1 MSRLHGLATDG
12 AANEHD
18 GSGVAA
24 GKRTLTSRIPAVQRQ
39 TDEPHATQ
47 ALGKDEDEDEDEEE
61 DDADEGE
68 EEPDDPF
75 GLHLPKPVQMRADAD
90 GTTKKNKKTKKKKKK
105 SRGKKSDYDPEG
117 DGVDELGN
125 LTESTRGDKSSTDK
139 TNVFH
144 DELEV
149 LKSAQI
155 YNHKAKPQKG
165 KKIPAGTRVRVIKA
179 GIKRVHVATADG
191 SITEDDNAWVLCKTL
206 GGRGRD
212 VPLGGTDEADQARAS
227 QIASSLP
234 PGRNPGKSEFK
245 WSFRKNFYPSVAD
258 VALDGG
264 LMTKIH
270 RLIEWAIYN
279 DMVTGDIEFSWG
291 VRSPRD
297 AHKFNVAYEIR
308 QGDHVTLEDLQALP
322 NGEDAYGN
330 KWYRPGD
337 TLESVQAWM
346 VERGLGNN
354 PAASGY
360 PKGEKRRP
368 AHKGK
373 MGISDHCSGHA
384 VDVHIP
390 WRARDG
396 KGTDKW
402 AWEEIY
408 HQFGLTRPLHK
419 DRSPKKK
426 PEAWHIEETGKEL
439 ELGDSAAD
447 IDLGVLD
454 GLID

>member
-1 MSRLHGLATDG
+1 MSRQLGYPTDSG
-12 AANEHD
+12 VGEQE
-18 GSGVAA
+18 GSGSAV
-24 GKRTLTSRIPAVQRQ
+24 GKRTLTSRLPAVQRKAEEPSDAEH
-39 TDEPHATQ
+39 DE
-47 ALGKDEDEDEDEEE
+47 GEDKDEGEDEDEDEEL
-61 DDADEGE
+61 
-68 EEPDDPF
+68 DDPF
-75 GLHLPKPVQMRADAD
+75 GLHLPQHVQMKADAVQ
-90 GTTKKNKKTKKKKKK
+90 KKSKKKKKK
-105 SRGKKSDYDPEG
+105 RGKKNKHDPEG

-125 LTESTRGDKSSTDK
+125 LTESTRGEKSSTDK
-139 TNVFH
+139 ANVFH

-149 LKSAQI
+149 VKKAQA
-155 YNHKAKPQKG
+155 YNHKAKKIKG
-165 KKIPAGTRVRVIKA
+165 KKIAAGTRVRVVKA
-179 GIKRVHVATADG
+179 GIKRVHVATAGG
-191 SITEDDNAWVLCKTL
+191 SIAEGDNVWLLCSTL

-212 VPLGGTDEADQARAS
+212 VPLGGTDEADQARAA
-227 QIASSLP
+227 QINSTLP
-234 PGRNPGKSEFK
+234 PGRTPGKSPYK
-245 WSFRKNFYPSVAD
+245 WGFRGKFYPSVAD

-264 LMTKIH
+264 LMSKVH
-270 RLIEWAIYN
+270 RLIDWAIYN

-360 PKGEKRRP
+360 PRGDKRRP

-390 WRARDG
+390 WRSRDG
-396 KGTDKW
+396 EGTDKW

-419 DRSPKKK
+419 DRSPSKK

-439 ELGDSAAD
+439 ELGDTAAD
-447 IDLGVLD
+447 IDMGVLD